1 MNENRK
7 KTMQELQRLD
17 LAEYKSASKVPV
29 VLVLDNIRSLHNVG
43 SAFRTADAFRIEKII
58 LSGITASPPHRE
70 IQKTAL
76 GATESVDWEYQKDAK
91 ETILALKKQN
101 YTIIAVEQCQN
112 SIELQEYKSDKQEKT
127 VLIFGNEVEGVSDEL
142 LNVSDLQLEIPQI
155 GTKHSLNISV
165 SIGIVFWHLL
175 AEKISTFLNSRKAR
189 KEHINSE
196 IRQ

>member
-7 KTMQELQRLD
+7 KTMQELQRLN

-58 LSGITASPPHRE
+58 LVGITAKPPHRE

-76 GATESVDWEYQKDAK
+76 GATESVDWEHVKEAR
-91 ETILALKKQN
+91 ETIIALKNKK
-101 YTIIAVEQCQN
+101 YSIIAVEQCQD
-112 SIELQEYKSDKQEKT
+112 SIPLNKYKLKDQENM
-127 VLIFGNEVEGVSDEL
+127 VLIFGNEVEGVTQEL
-142 LNVSDLQLEIPQI
+142 LDISDLRLEIPQI
-155 GTKHSLNISV
+155 GTKHSFNISV

-175 AEKISTFLNSRKAR
+175 AKKIKHFLK
-189 KEHINSE
+189 
-196 IRQ
+196 